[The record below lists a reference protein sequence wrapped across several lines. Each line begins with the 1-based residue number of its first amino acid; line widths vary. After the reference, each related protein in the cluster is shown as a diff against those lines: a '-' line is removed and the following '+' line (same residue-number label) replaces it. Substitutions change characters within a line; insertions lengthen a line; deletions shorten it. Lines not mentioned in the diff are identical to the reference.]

1 MCEERVNPSPSNPPL
16 SGPFGGATLARN
28 IPAVNHY
35 EVLGVPMGADPAEIR
50 RAYLHLARR
59 HHPDRN
65 VDADAD
71 TQVRARRKMADLN
84 EAWAVL
90 GDPVR
95 RRHYDDDVRRGTA
108 TSGPTTV
115 VGATGAAS
123 GQGWHPRADDTAW
136 MQDFRAWRNE
146 TDELPPD
153 EPYGGRSASRH
164 NPLMILPV
172 VVFVIAVAAGCVGLA
187 LQSRA
192 LLAMAFVGIAVSG
205 AMFVMLPIIF
215 MSRGRNDE

>member
-1 MCEERVNPSPSNPPL
+1 MCEQTVNPRRCGDQLGRCTAPRS
-16 SGPFGGATLARN
+16 

-50 RAYLHLARR
+50 RAYLRLARR

-65 VDADAD
+65 IDADVAA
-71 TQVRARRKMADLN
+71 QSRARHKMAEVN
-84 EAWAVL
+84 AAWAVL
-90 GDPVR
+90 GDPGR
-95 RRHYDDDVRRGTA
+95 RRHYDEDVRRGTA
-108 TSGPTTV
+108 SGGRTTV
-115 VGATGAAS
+115 VGSAGSTTGP
-123 GQGWHPRADDTAW
+123 GWRPRADDTGW
-136 MQDFRAWRNE
+136 MRDFAAWRDE
-146 TDELPPD
+146 TDELPSD
-153 EPYGGRSASRH
+153 EPFTGRGPGRH
-164 NPLMILPV
+164 NPMMIVPV
-172 VVFVIAVAAGCVGLA
+172 AIFAVAVAAGCVGLA

>member
-1 MCEERVNPSPSNPPL
+1 
-16 SGPFGGATLARN
+16 
-28 IPAVNHY
+28 
-35 EVLGVPMGADPAEIR
+35 MGADPAEIR

-65 VDADAD
+65 VNADAD
-71 TQVRARRKMADLN
+71 TQAGARRRMAEVN
-84 EAWAVL
+84 AAWAVL
-90 GDPVR
+90 GDPTR
-95 RRHYDDDVRRGTA
+95 RRQYDEDVRRGTA
-108 TSGPTTV
+108 TSGSTTV
-115 VGATGAAS
+115 VGSAGAATGP
-123 GQGWHPRADDTAW
+123 GWHPRADDTGW

-153 EPYGGRSASRH
+153 EPFARHGPARH

-172 VVFVIAVAAGCVGLA
+172 VVFVLAVGSGGIGLV

-192 LLAMAFVGIAVSG
+192 LLALAFVGIAVSG